1 MPRLEEDLQRHVV
14 RAAGANHADSVVQI
28 DVEAGAELDRVA
40 GWKAGTLELLSTPE
54 LDALPLGLLSDDCL
68 CRSHSDE
75 PFVAMSTCLFGQTT
89 LQDVPIPGDP
99 KI

>member
-1 MPRLEEDLQRHVV
+1 VRLEQDLERYVV
-14 RAAGANHADSVVQI
+14 RAAGANQSDGVVQI

-40 GWKAGTLELLSTPE
+40 GPEAGTLELLSAPE
-54 LDALPLGLLSDDCL
+54 LDSLPLGLLRDDCL

-75 PFVAMSTCLFGQTT
+75 PFVAMSLSLFGQTA